1 MSVKTN
7 LLAWTPP
14 IDKPPYLSIN
24 RVASIE
30 PIIEVSVRGESKKD
44 GDLGDT
50 VTIKIPEQ
58 EFVELIKGMI
68 KESL

>member
-30 PIIEVSVRGESKKD
+30 PMVEISVRGFAKQD
-44 GDLGDT
+44 GSLGDT
-50 VTIKIPEQ
+50 VSIKIPEQ
-58 EFVELIKGMI
+58 EFVDLIKEMMND
-68 KESL
+68 